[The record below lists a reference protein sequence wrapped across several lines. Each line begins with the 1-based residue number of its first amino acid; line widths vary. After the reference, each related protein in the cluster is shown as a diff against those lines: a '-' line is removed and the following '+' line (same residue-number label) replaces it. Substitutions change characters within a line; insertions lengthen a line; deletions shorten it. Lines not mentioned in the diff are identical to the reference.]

1 MPVFLSAPPQISLV
15 NIFTEPYNN
24 AVATARTCYSS
35 ELVGVAAVSGQGQ
48 SAEVQQQRQAMR
60 DRIAASTYEAGHHTT
75 LQHAHVQF
83 ALSGVSRHFL
93 WSFLHAFPY
102 YNSEQQSQRYVHVK
116 PGKVIEPDFGSEQL
130 QAIYRACL
138 QDQMET
144 YEELSIKLF
153 ETAATE
159 YYRIFPGRK
168 KQAEKYDREI
178 KKKTQEVARY
188 VLPVGTFANLYH
200 TVSLLTLL
208 RYHHMAEQ
216 ADVPQETRQ
225 VISAMLE
232 GVRQADPL
240 IEQLIESP
248 LAFEDMPESSYWL
261 QSLQASQSDR
271 RDFISHFDQ
280 SLQGKVSH
288 LVDWK
293 VNAETSMAEA
303 VREVLGLMPT
313 QMSDAEAL
321 ALVLDPARNKVL
333 STTLN
338 TTTHSKLTRVL
349 HHPHY
354 TFRKK
359 LSHAADSQDQRHR
372 MVPGSRPVL
381 GLHLDSSPDYI
392 TPRLLEADP
401 ACLEIYT
408 ACMERIWDRINQLR
422 EGGGS
427 LEMVS
432 YLLPNAVSVRFSES
446 GDLLNLHHKL
456 KARLCY
462 NAQEEIWQASL
473 DELAQ
478 ITAIHPQ
485 IGAYLRPPCGLRQ
498 MGGRTPYCPEGQR
511 YCGVPVWRLQPAEY
525 ERLL

>member
-1 MPVFLSAPPQISLV
+1 MPVFLSADPHISLV
-15 NIFTEPYNN
+15 NIFSEPYNN
-24 AVATARTCYSS
+24 SVATARTCYSS

-48 SAEVQQQRQAMR
+48 SAEIQRQKQTQR

-83 ALSGVSRHFL
+83 ALGGVSRHFL

-116 PGKVIEPDFGSEQL
+116 PGKVIEPNLGSEKL

-138 QDQMET
+138 QDQMDT
-144 YEELSIKLF
+144 YEWLSTQLF
-153 ETAATE
+153 ETAAAE

-168 KQAEKYDREI
+168 KQAEKYNREI

-188 VLPVGTFANLYH
+188 VLPIGTFANLYH

-208 RYHHMAEQ
+208 RYHHMANQ
-216 ADVPQETRQ
+216 ADVPSETRL
-225 VISAMLE
+225 VINGMLAA
-232 GVRQADPL
+232 VKAADPL
-240 IEQLIESP
+240 IAQLIETP
-248 LAFEDMPESSYWL
+248 LEFEDMPESAFWL
-261 QSLQASQSDR
+261 KNSFQTDR
-271 RDFISHFDQ
+271 RSFIQKFDL

-293 VNAETSMAEA
+293 QNSESSMADS
-303 VREVLGLMPT
+303 VREVLGLLPE
-313 QMSDAEAL
+313 QMSDSEAL
-321 ALVLDPARNKVL
+321 SLVLDPAQNKVL

-359 LSHAADSQDQRHR
+359 ISHAADSQDQRHR

-381 GLHLDSSPDYI
+381 GLHLDQSPDFI
-392 TPRLLEADP
+392 TPRLIEADP
-401 ACLEIYT
+401 ACNEVYQ
-408 ACMERIWDRINQLR
+408 ACMERIWDRISQLR
-422 EGGGS
+422 AAGVE
-427 LEMVS
+427 LEMAA
-432 YLLPNAVSVRFSES
+432 YLLPNAVSIRFTES

-485 IGAYLRPPCGLRQ
+485 IGAYLRPPCGLRK
-498 MGGRTPYCPEGQR
+498 MAARTPFCPEGQR
-511 YCGVPVWRLQPAEY
+511 YCGVPVWRIEPSEY

>member
-1 MPVFLSAPPQISLV
+1 MPAFLSAPPQISLV

-35 ELVGVAAVSGQGQ
+35 ELVGVAAVSGQGL
-48 SAEVQQQRQAMR
+48 SEELQQQRQALR

-116 PGKVIEPDFGSEQL
+116 PGKVIEPDLGSEKL
-130 QAIYRACL
+130 QQIYRACL
-138 QDQMET
+138 NDQMLT
-144 YEELSIKLF
+144 YEELSEKLF
-153 ETAATE
+153 ATAAAE

-168 KQAEKYDREI
+168 KQAEKYNREI

-216 ADVPQETRQ
+216 ADVPQETRM

-232 GVRQADPL
+232 QVCAADPL
-240 IEQLIESP
+240 VEQWVESP
-248 LAFEDMPESSYWL
+248 LALAEMPESPYWL
-261 QSLQASQSDR
+261 QPIHTHS
-271 RDFISHFDQ
+271 RDFIARFDH
-280 SLQGKVSH
+280 SLQGQVSR

-293 VNAETSMAEA
+293 VHAESAMAEA
-303 VREVLGLMPT
+303 VREVLGLIPE
-313 QMSDAEAL
+313 QLSDTEAL

-381 GLHLDSSPDYI
+381 GLHLNDAPDYI

-401 ACLEIYT
+401 ASLEIYA
-408 ACMERIWDRINQLR
+408 ACMERIWDRIGQLR
-422 EGGGS
+422 EGGAT
-427 LEMVS
+427 LEQVS

-478 ITAIHPQ
+478 ISAIHPQ
-485 IGAYLRPPCGLRQ
+485 IGTYLRPPCGLRQ
-498 MGGRTPYCPEGQR
+498 MGGRTPFCPEGQR
-511 YCGVPVWRLQPAEY
+511 YCGVPVWRLQPSEY